1 MADGTCGHCGH
12 AGMPAGLAICWDCAK
27 LLRKYLAEVPWYVAR
42 LRETAYGE
50 AKTGRPGLRVST
62 GEKLPSPKLNE
73 RAAGLLRD
81 ANIRLGEMVRQVI
94 ADEKWDAS
102 NSARALQS
110 EIGRLMVYPYAADAI
125 TWAIG
130 WRQDAERVID
140 LPPDLK
146 YAGPC
151 QAMRYDEYREA
162 NGEPVRQG
170 QRSRCNAALYVDER
184 DQTATCPRCGTLW
197 TVEML
202 QRKALTRVDE
212 SPKSAAD
219 MWRLLKLCGR
229 DVPRSSFYRL
239 MQRVE
244 AHSVVDGTPMYTYSS
259 VVAAL
264 DEQERAALSRGNR
277 KRAKGKQPSTVDHST
292 RDAVSC

>member
-12 AGMPAGLAICWDCAK
+12 TGMRAGQSICWDCAK

-50 AKTGRPGLRVST
+50 AKTARAGQRVST
-62 GEKLPSPKLNE
+62 GERLPSPKLNE

-110 EIGRLMVYPYAADAI
+110 EVGRLMVYPYAADAI

-151 QAMRYDEYREA
+151 QSMVTADDA
-162 NGEPVRQG
+162 HGEPMFTQACG
-170 QRSRCNAALYVDER
+170 AALYVDARE
-184 DQTATCPRCGTLW
+184 QTATCPRCGTLW

-202 QRKALTRVDE
+202 QRKALERVDE

-229 DVPRSSFYRL
+229 DVPRSSFYRII
-239 MQRVE
+239 QRVE

-264 DEQERAALSRGNR
+264 DEQERAALSKANR
-277 KRAKGKQPSTVDHST
+277 KRAKGKQPPTVEESTLE
-292 RDAVSC
+292 AVSC

>member
-1 MADGTCGHCGH
+1 MVAGTCGHCG
-12 AGMPAGLAICWDCAK
+12 AETTLVICWDCAK
-27 LLRKYLAEVPWYVAR
+27 MLRAYFAEVPWYTRR

-50 AKTGRPGLRVST
+50 AKTGRAGLRVST
-62 GEKLPSPKLNE
+62 GERLPSPKLNE

-94 ADEKWDAS
+94 ADEKWDAA
-102 NSARALQS
+102 NAAMALQS
-110 EIGRLMVYPYAADAI
+110 DIGKVMSYPYAADAI
-125 TWAIG
+125 AWAME
-130 WRQDAERVID
+130 WRSDAERVID

-151 QAMRYDEYREA
+151 QSMVPADDA
-162 NGEPVRQG
+162 HGEPMFTQACG
-170 QRSRCNAALYVDER
+170 AALYVDARE
-184 DQTATCPRCGTLW
+184 QTAACPRCGTLW

-202 QRKALTRVDE
+202 QRKALARVDE

-229 DVPRSSFYRL
+229 DVPRSSFYRML
-239 MQRVE
+239 QRVE
-244 AHSVVDGTPMYTYSS
+244 AHSVVNNAPLYTYST

-264 DEQERAALSRGNR
+264 DAQERAALSR
-277 KRAKGKQPSTVDHST
+277 KAKKTVAQPISAAAPTG
-292 RDAVSC
+292 RD

>member
-1 MADGTCGHCGH
+1 MPGTCGHCGQ
-12 AGMPAGLAICWDCAK
+12 PAGLVICWDCAK
-27 LLRKYLAEVPWYVAR
+27 MLRKYLAEVPWYTRR
-42 LRETAYGE
+42 LRESAYGE
-50 AKTGRPGLRVST
+50 AKTARAGLRVST
-62 GEKLPSPKLNE
+62 GEKLPGPKLNE

-81 ANIRLGEMVRQVI
+81 ANIRLGEMVRQII
-94 ADEKWDAS
+94 ADEKWDAA
-102 NSARALQS
+102 NAAMALQS
-110 EIGRLMVYPYAADAI
+110 DIGKVMSYPYAADAI
-125 TWAIG
+125 AWAMQ
-130 WRQDAERVID
+130 WRQDAERAID

-151 QAMRYDEYREA
+151 QSMRFDDVID
-162 NGEPVRQG
+162 GGVVVRSVPAG
-170 QRSRCNAALYVDER
+170 RCEAALYVDARE
-184 DQTATCPRCGTLW
+184 QTAVCPRCGTLW

-202 QRKALTRVDE
+202 QRKALARVDE

-244 AHSVVDGTPMYTYSS
+244 AHSVSGGTPLYTYSS

-264 DEQERAALSRGNR
+264 DAQERAAANR
-277 KRAKGKQPSTVDHST
+277 AAAKRRKAPAP
-292 RDAVSC
+292 AVC